1 MNEHSELD
9 TGNEEKSP
17 EVTELD
23 EEGLAEVV
31 GGYEPAPPPCCG

>member
-1 MNEHSELD
+1 MNENSELD
-9 TGNEEKSP
+9 TGNEESP

-31 GGYEPAPPPCCG
+31 GGYCVPPPPIGFG